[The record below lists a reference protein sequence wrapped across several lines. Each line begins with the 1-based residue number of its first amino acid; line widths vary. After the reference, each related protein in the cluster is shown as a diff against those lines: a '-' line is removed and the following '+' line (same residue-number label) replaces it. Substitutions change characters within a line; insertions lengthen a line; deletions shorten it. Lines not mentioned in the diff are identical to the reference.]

1 MLRGA
6 TARLPALLDSVAPS
20 GNDPAFAYVMSNATD
35 SPIGPDAPE
44 ALSPE
49 FRIEGVFAVRAVL
62 RELMSRRS
70 LVTLYPDGRVDDAL
84 VTRIVH
90 VAPAGV
96 ELDASG
102 QPRGAAALRRA
113 AFAIG
118 VAFPG
123 NVKTQFRLEPLR
135 LSDEPVRSASGDTP
149 ATATVTTLEAPV
161 PDELYRLQRRESF
174 RVRPPIEDDAHC
186 VQRIGVGREL
196 RHPLID
202 LSAGGLSIRM
212 PADDAP
218 PATGRIWRQSR
229 IETAGALVL
238 PCELVVRG
246 VYEDAALEG
255 ARRVAFAFH
264 AMPSDVLRRVQMYVI
279 DIEKRLRNEG
289 APNPQS

>member
-1 MLRGA
+1 
-6 TARLPALLDSVAPS
+6 
-20 GNDPAFAYVMSNATD
+20 MSNATD
-35 SPIGPDAPE
+35 SSIGPDAPGT
-44 ALSPE
+44 LNPE

-70 LVTLYPDGRVDDAL
+70 LVTLYPEGRVDDAL

-90 VAPAGV
+90 VAPDGV

-102 QPRGAAALRRA
+102 QPRGADALRRA
-113 AFAIG
+113 EFAIG
-118 VAFPG
+118 VAFPES
-123 NVKTQFRLEPLR
+123 VKTQFRLERLR
-135 LSDEPVRSASGDTP
+135 LSDEPVRSANGD
-149 ATATVTTLEAPV
+149 ATATAIVTTLEAPV
-161 PDELYRLQRRESF
+161 PAELYRMQRRESF
-174 RVRPPIEDDAHC
+174 RVRPPLDDDAHC

-212 PADDAP
+212 TAEDAP

-229 IETAGALVL
+229 IETAGPLVI

-255 ARRVAFAFH
+255 DRRVAFAFH

-279 DIEKRLRNEG
+279 DIEKRLRREG
-289 APNPQS
+289 SSGSQN